1 MGLKHWTRLS
11 VWLALLVVMSALCW
25 ASGHET
31 EAQLLQRIQNEQNPV
46 KKAKYEIKLANLKL
60 MQVQDAYSQ
69 GNIDAGT
76 NLLGTFV
83 EHMKTSWQL
92 LQASGRK
99 AVKQPEGFREL
110 EISLR
115 EDARL
120 LEDVARRLSYFDR
133 GPVEKAGRELE
144 RMRVDVLQ
152 ALFPAVKSPPLNASP
167 PPQRPAPPGN
177 PAKMP

>member
-1 MGLKHWTRLS
+1 MGFKHWTRLS
-11 VWLALLVVMSALCW
+11 VWLALLGVMAAIGW

-31 EAQLLQRIQNEQNPV
+31 EAQLLQRIQTEQNPV
-46 KKAKYEIKLANLKL
+46 KKAKFEIKLADLKL
-60 MQVQDAYSQ
+60 MQVQDAYAQ

-76 NLLGTFV
+76 KLLGTFL

-92 LQASGRK
+92 LQSSGRK

-115 EDARL
+115 EDGRV

-133 GPVEKAGRELE
+133 GPVENAGRELE
-144 RMRVDVLQ
+144 RMRVDVFQ
-152 ALFPAVKSPPLNASP
+152 ALFPVVKSPSLNASP
-167 PPQRPAPPGN
+167 PPQKPATPGN
-177 PAKMP
+177 PAKMR

>member
-1 MGLKHWTRLS
+1 MGSKRRRRLS
-11 VWLALLVVMSALCW
+11 VWLALLVAMSAFCW

-60 MQVQDAYSQ
+60 MEVQDAYSQ
-69 GNIDAGT
+69 GNIDGASK
-76 NLLGTFV
+76 LLGTFL
-83 EHMKTSWQL
+83 EYMKTSWQF

-115 EDARL
+115 EDARV
-120 LEDVARRLSYFDR
+120 LEDVARRLPYFDR

-144 RMRVDVLQ
+144 RMRVEVLQ
-152 ALFPAVKSPPLNASP
+152 ALFPAGKSPSLNAAP
-167 PPQRPAPPGN
+167 PPQKPATPGN
-177 PAKMP
+177 PAPMR